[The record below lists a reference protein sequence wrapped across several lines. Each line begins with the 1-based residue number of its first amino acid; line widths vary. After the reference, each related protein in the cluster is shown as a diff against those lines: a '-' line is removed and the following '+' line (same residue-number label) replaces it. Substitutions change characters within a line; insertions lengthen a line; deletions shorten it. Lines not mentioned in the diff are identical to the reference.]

1 MIQITT
7 EQARQRLKTLPEE
20 LRDFIFNPEIAETV
34 EHIGTENHL
43 DDIKQNG
50 LAKIISYVLLG
61 ILHKEDCRK
70 EIQERLGVNPMIA
83 NELQNELNKKLFLPI
98 ADLLDKVYSPLSKN
112 AIGSQKGLD
121 SIVPLRPVALENM
134 PKPATMPS
142 IASQGGSAPAA
153 DIKFIPSV
161 PPASFPSPATA
172 APQTAPEAA
181 TKKSPF
187 VFTGSTSQASGQPS
201 APAPKPAAFVTQT
214 GSQTA
219 PVGNVPKFKIETP
232 GSLTGSAFAGTSVP
246 TFSSAPRPAKI
257 ELGFGGEEKKQ
268 TPKPTTTF
276 ETQKS
281 SIRYGAPTAP
291 TFSQITA
298 EQKPTPAPQAPLPP
312 TPPKVEPPKPL
323 L

>member
-83 NELQNELNKKLFLPI
+83 NELQNELNKKIFLPV

-112 AIGSQKGLD
+112 TIGAQKGLD

-134 PKPATMPS
+134 PKSASMPS
-142 IASQGGSAPAA
+142 IAAQDTTVPAA
-153 DIKFIPSV
+153 NIKFIPSV
-161 PPASFPSPATA
+161 PPASFPNPLSA
-172 APQTAPEAA
+172 APQAAPEAA
-181 TKKSPF
+181 VKKSPF
-187 VFTGSTSQASGQPS
+187 VFTGSTPQVAAQPS
-201 APAPKPAAFVTQT
+201 APMPKPAAFVTQT
-214 GSQTA
+214 GSQAA

-232 GSLTGSAFAGTSVP
+232 GALTGSAFSGSSAP
-246 TFSSAPRPAKI
+246 TFSAAPRPAKI
-257 ELGFGGEEKKQ
+257 ELGFSGEEKKQ
-268 TPKPTTTF
+268 APKPATTF

-281 SIRYGAPTAP
+281 SIRYGAPTVP
-291 TFSQITA
+291 TFSQA
-298 EQKPTPAPQAPLPP
+298 PTEKNPTQAPLPP
-312 TPPKVEPPKPL
+312 TPPKIEPPKPL